1 MPIPLVYDPPPPD
14 DSSLY
19 QGEILGGVVVYRVL
33 NPPEIVPVAYP
44 LVVVVHNDCD
54 LAQDHAVRAAT
65 AAGQEVDETSRH
77 ILPQVLI
84 AALYEAALLRDR
96 FAGSELRKRG
106 MQNQDERYHHLD
118 SATIGNEAG
127 TTPLAEFLI
136 DFRRVQ
142 GVPPANLYDGIQART
157 ITRVARLP
165 LPFMNDLVYRCFT
178 YLGRMGI
185 PDQGIYTAVIPSPA
199 EPPALPPSSEATL

>member
-1 MPIPLVYDPPPPD
+1 MVYDPPPSD

-19 QGEILGGVVVYRVL
+19 QGEVLGGIVAYRVL
-33 NPPEIVPVAYP
+33 NPPEIIPVTYP
-44 LVVVVHNDCD
+44 LVIIVHNDCD
-54 LAQDHAVRAAT
+54 LAQDHVARSTTPAR
-65 AAGQEVDETSRH
+65 QQVDETSRH
-77 ILPQVLI
+77 VLPQVLLV
-84 AALYEAALLRDR
+84 ALYEADSLRDR

-106 MQNQDERYHHLD
+106 MQNQDERYHHID
-118 SATIGNEAG
+118 SAAIGSGVEAP
-127 TTPLAEFLI
+127 TLAEFLI

-142 GVPPANLYDGIQART
+142 GLPPANLYDGIRAQT

-185 PDQGIYTAVIPSPA
+185 PDTGIYTALSPAPPA
-199 EPPALPPSSEATL
+199 EPLGPPPASSTTR